1 MVCTFCDFQRIDGT
15 ELSYLRTMKHVLI
28 LMALVLSTAT
38 FAQKKAEIEF
48 QVSGVCGMCEAR
60 IEKALAVPGVIMA
73 DWNVETK
80 KAKVAF
86 KTKVLTEEQIHQL
99 IANVGHDTEKIK
111 ATDEA
116 YANMH
121 GCCKYREGGGS
132 CTGGED
138 HDHDHDRDDRRPQ

>member
-1 MVCTFCDFQRIDGT
+1 MNF
-15 ELSYLRTMKHVLI
+15 LYLRDMKHVLI
-28 LMALVLSTAT
+28 LMALAMSTAS

-48 QVSGVCGMCEAR
+48 QVSGVCGMCETR
-60 IEKALAVPGVIMA
+60 IEKALDVPGVIMA
-73 DWNVETK
+73 DWDVETK
-80 KAKVAF
+80 KAKVAY

-132 CTGGED
+132 CTGGND
-138 HDHDHDRDDRRPQ
+138 HYHDDHRPE

>member
-1 MVCTFCDFQRIDGT
+1 
-15 ELSYLRTMKHVLI
+15 MKHVLI

-38 FAQKKAEIEF
+38 YAQKKAEIEF
-48 QVSGVCGMCEAR
+48 QVSGVCGMCETR
-60 IEKALAVPGVIMA
+60 IEKALDVPGVIMA

-80 KAKVAF
+80 KAKVAY

-121 GCCKYREGGGS
+121 GCCKYREAGGGS
-132 CTGGED
+132 CTGGDD
-138 HDHDHDRDDRRPQ
+138 HDDDDHRPE

>member
-1 MVCTFCDFQRIDGT
+1 MRYIF
-15 ELSYLRTMKHVLI
+15 LSLLLLLTLKT
-28 LMALVLSTAT
+28 S
-38 FAQKKAEIEF
+38 AQKKAQIEF

-60 IEKALAVPGVIMA
+60 IQKALDVPGVIMA
-73 DWNVETK
+73 EWDVETK
-80 KAKVAF
+80 KATVAY
-86 KTKVLTEEQIHQL
+86 KTKVLSEEQIHQL

-132 CTGGED
+132 CTDGDEED
-138 HDHDHDRDDRRPQ
+138 HDDHRPE

>member
-1 MVCTFCDFQRIDGT
+1 MSCDFKHFHRPKIAY
-15 ELSYLRTMKHVLI
+15 LSLMKHLLI
-28 LMALVLSTAT
+28 LMALALSSAS

-48 QVSGVCGMCEAR
+48 QVSGVCGMCETR
-60 IEKALAVPGVIMA
+60 IEKALDVPGVIMA
-73 DWNVETK
+73 EWDVETK
-80 KAKVAF
+80 KAKVAY
-86 KTKVLTEEQIHQL
+86 KTKVISEEQIHQL

-132 CTGGED
+132 CTGGDDQD
-138 HDHDHDRDDRRPQ
+138 HDNHRPQ